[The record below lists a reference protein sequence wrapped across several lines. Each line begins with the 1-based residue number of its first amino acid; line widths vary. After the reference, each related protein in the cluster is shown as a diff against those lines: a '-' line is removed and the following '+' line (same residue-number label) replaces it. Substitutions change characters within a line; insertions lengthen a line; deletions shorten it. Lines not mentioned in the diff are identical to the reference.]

1 MQTPVGYTMEDGIAY
16 PADWWAIIFN
26 PSFPYRLAHM
36 LNASLLTGGFVGIAV
51 GARYLLAGRHSEE
64 ARTML
69 RMAVAL
75 TAVLAPLQLIIGD
88 MHAENTLKYQPTKI
102 AAMEGHW
109 DGSKPAPFEILAW
122 PDEST
127 ESNLYAISLPHIG
140 SLLVTR
146 QWDGLFPGLND
157 VPPQDRPPVPNVFFG
172 FRIMI
177 GIGLYMIAAAW
188 LGGWLL
194 WRGRLFET
202 RWYLQVVAQTWWVGF
217 VAVISGWVVSESG
230 RQPWIV
236 DGILRTADAVSPVPA
251 DSVAATLILF
261 VLVYGV
267 VFSFGIYFINRLIA
281 QGIQETRLPERTPHL
296 AAGHPTFDT

>member
-1 MQTPVGYTMEDGIAY
+1 
-16 PADWWAIIFN
+16 
-26 PSFPYRLAHM
+26 
-36 LNASLLTGGFVGIAV
+36 
-51 GARYLLAGRHSEE
+51 
-64 ARTML
+64 
-69 RMAVAL
+69 MANGL
-75 TAVLAPLQLIIGD
+75 TALLAPLQLIFGD

-172 FRIMI
+172 FRIMV

-188 LGGWLL
+188 FGAWLW

-202 RWYLQVVAQTWWVGF
+202 RWYLQVAAQTWWVGF

-236 DGILRTADAVSPVPA
+236 DGILRTADAVSPVPGE
-251 DSVAATLILF
+251 SVATTLILF
-261 VLVYGV
+261 VLVYLI

-281 QGIQETRLPERTPHL
+281 RGIQETALPQQTPQL
-296 AAGHPTFDT
+296 AVGHPTFDGAGSPQ